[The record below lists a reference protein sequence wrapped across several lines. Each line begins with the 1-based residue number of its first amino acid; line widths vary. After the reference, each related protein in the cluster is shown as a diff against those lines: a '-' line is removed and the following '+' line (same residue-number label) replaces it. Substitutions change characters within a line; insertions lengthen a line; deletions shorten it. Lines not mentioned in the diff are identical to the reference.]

1 MLKVDKVF
9 SPLGQTNYQGVR
21 LPQIQNLVTIPKC
34 FCFGSTSTKIGTIPK
49 CCLRNKYQ
57 YWSFFKDNFKKF
69 SFGLAN
75 SKAFPTVRLVYFQ
88 DQYQSLAISVN
99 INFWSLFQDQFQR
112 CDNPK
117 KYQSWFSFNTSSQ
130 DVTIKRQ

>member
-34 FCFGSTSTKIGTIPK
+34 CFRNTINTGIFS
-49 CCLRNKYQ
+49 RTI
-57 YWSFFKDNFKKF
+57 SKKF

-88 DQYQSLAISVN
+88 DQYQNLAISVN
-99 INFWSLFQDQFQR
+99 INLVSFSR
-112 CDNPK
+112 PIPK
-117 KYQSWFSFNTSSQ
+117 
-130 DVTIKRQ
+130 V